1 MQKRLRV
8 KKQARDREIKK
19 VLDQIGLID
28 PWGLIR
34 RLKSFR
40 VGNWKLFRKLRIGN
54 WKFVCFLGFGLLA
67 IMSIYILWGLPNPT
81 SLTRHPSP
89 ASTRLLD
96 RHSRLIYEFFADQR
110 RTPIKLDSLPKYVIQ
125 AHLAAEDKDFYS
137 HSGVSLRG
145 ISRAFINTFFRRN
158 LQGGSTITQ
167 QLVKNALLTT
177 ERTLKRKIRE
187 FTLSLAVEALYSKDQ
202 ILELYLNQVPY
213 GGTAYGLES
222 AARTYFDKSAKEL
235 TLAEAALLA
244 GLPQAPSYYSPFGAH
259 PEAAKSRQEYV
270 LSQMEDSGFLTPE
283 EHQAAKDAPLNYV
296 RDDTL
301 SAPHFALWVKDRL
314 VEKYGLQTVEE
325 GGLTVVTTLDLE
337 LQHFAQNAVATEV
350 ARLTREKVGN
360 GAALVTHP
368 QTGEILSMVGS
379 RDYFDS
385 EHDGAVNVTLRPRQP
400 GSSIKPLNYSLALD
414 RRLLT
419 AASLLA
425 DKPTC
430 FLSPNQKPY
439 CPDNYDNQFH
449 GPTQV
454 RFALGNSFNLPA
466 VKTLVIN
473 GLSDFLASSSAYGIT
488 TFKDPKSYGPSITL
502 GGGEVTMLDMA
513 TAYGVLANAGQRVD
527 LNPLIRVTDRTGKI
541 LEEVPLKTISSEEAA
556 ELNPLDTILIGSQAF
571 VKSPP
576 PNTRVISS
584 GAAFITSHILYD
596 PGARAATF
604 GSTLNVPQH
613 PEVSVKTGTTNDL
626 RDNWTIG
633 YNPDVLVAV
642 WVGNND
648 NTAMSRVASG
658 ITGASP
664 IWKTII
670 SHALADYP
678 QNWPSRPVEVV
689 GATVCNYSGL
699 RAPDSPDPTSCPTR
713 YEFFISGTQPGFQTD
728 NSRRDIPIFRPTQ
741 SPASSK
747 QIVEQ
752 PGDIETQN
760 HLVVFDALGTALCLD
775 CAGGYGAADD
785 IRLDDRGRATR

>member
-1 MQKRLRV
+1 MQKSPRV
-8 KKQARDREIKK
+8 KKQSRDRQLKRVIG
-19 VLDQIGLID
+19 QIGDID

-34 RLKSFR
+34 RIKNLRNLKITWKLAL
-40 VGNWKLFRKLRIGN
+40 GNWKPVILLSLLVALSLSLYLF
-54 WKFVCFLGFGLLA
+54 
-67 IMSIYILWGLPNPT
+67 WGLPNPAN
-81 SLTRHPSP
+81 LTRHPSP

-96 RHSRLIYEFFADQR
+96 RHSRLIYEFFAVAR
-110 RTPIKLDSLPKYVIQ
+110 RTPIKLDSLPKVVID

-137 HSGVSLRG
+137 HSGISLRG

-222 AARTYFDKSAKEL
+222 AARTYFDKSASDL

-270 LSQMEDSGFLTPE
+270 LSQMKDAGFITDE
-283 EHQAAKDAPLNYV
+283 EYQTAAYAPLNYV
-296 RDDTL
+296 RDDSL

-314 VEKYGLQTVEE
+314 VEKYGLQTVEQ
-325 GGLTVVTTLDLE
+325 GGLTVITTLDLE
-337 LQHFAQNAVATEV
+337 LQHFAQAAVSTEV
-350 ARLTREKVGN
+350 AKLTREKVGN

-368 QTGEILSMVGS
+368 KTGEILSMVGS
-379 RDYFDS
+379 RDYFDTQ
-385 EHDGAVNVTLRPRQP
+385 HDGAVNVTLRPRQP
-400 GSSIKPLNYSLALD
+400 GSSIKPINYSLALD

-419 AASLLA
+419 ASSLLA

-439 CPDNYDNQFH
+439 CPGNYDNQFH

-466 VKTLVIN
+466 VKALVLN
-473 GLSDFLASSSAYGIT
+473 GLSDFVASSSAYGIT

-527 LNPLIRVTDRTGKI
+527 LNSLIRVSDRTGKI
-541 LEEVPLKTISSEEAA
+541 LEEVPLREISSEEVAS
-556 ELNPLDTILIGSQAF
+556 LNALDTVSIGSQTF
-571 VKSPP
+571 VKNPP
-576 PNTRVISS
+576 SNIRVISA

-596 PGARAATF
+596 PGARASTF
-604 GSTLNVPQH
+604 GSTLNVPKH

-626 RDNWTIG
+626 RDNWTLG
-633 YNPDVLVAV
+633 YNPDILVAV

-670 SHALADYP
+670 TRALADYP
-678 QNWPSRPVEVV
+678 QNWPIQPAEVT
-689 GATVCNYSGL
+689 GATVCIYSGL

-713 YEFFISGTQPGFQTD
+713 YEYFIQGTQPGYQSD

-741 SPASSK
+741 EPATSK
-747 QIVEQ
+747 QIVEF

-775 CAGGYGAADD
+775 CAGRYGEADS
-785 IRLDDRGRATR
+785 IRLDDRGRAIKN